1 MSDHDAH
8 AQGSPAGETVLLVD
22 GSGYLYR
29 AYHALPDLRN
39 AAGEPTGALYGV
51 AAMLRRLRADVRLHG
66 GAQLGAVVFDAP
78 GPTFRDDL
86 YPQYKANRASM
97 PEDLARQ
104 IEPLRELVAAMGWP
118 VLVVSGVEADD
129 VIGTLTRQSSELG
142 LRTVIATGDK
152 DLAQLV
158 DPQCVVVNTMT
169 RDGAPAEPMDA
180 GGVLDRFGV
189 PPQRIVDW
197 LALVGDAVDNVPG
210 VAKVGPK
217 TAVKW
222 INEYGSLDGVIAAAN
237 QISGVVG
244 ENLRQA
250 LPWLATA
257 RTLVTVHRH
266 CDLSA
271 HVAGPLALRLLPE
284 DDQRLLT
291 FYEHWGFRSWQ
302 KELRA
307 RMGGAGDSISVV
319 DHSVARS
326 AEPFVQQRAQS
337 TLFATAIAAPLG
349 SDPGEPPGPPAQL
362 HYETVLTLAQLDAWI
377 EKIRACPL
385 VGFDTETT
393 SLDPMSAQLVGLSL
407 ALAPGVACYV
417 PVAHRYP
424 TVPEQLSR
432 ELVLQRLRGW
442 LEDPTAAK
450 VGQHLKYDS
459 HVLENHGVQLAGIV
473 HDTLL
478 ESYVLEAHRRHDLGS
493 LAERWLGR
501 SSVAYETLTGKGVGQ
516 IGFDQVPIEAAA
528 HYAAEDADLTLHLHQ
543 TLWPRLQL
551 QPRLAD
557 LYQSIELPTARV
569 LQRMERHG
577 VLIDCTMLERQSEEL
592 TVKIAVLERHAH
604 ELAGQRFNLGS
615 PKQLGELLFDQ
626 LKLPVVKKT
635 AGGAPS
641 TDEEVLEKLAL
652 DFPLPRAVLD
662 WRGLSKL
669 KSTYVDKLPRM
680 VNPRTG
686 RVHTS
691 YAQAVAVTGRLAS
704 SDPNLQNIPV
714 RTPEGRRIREAFI
727 APPGWS
733 IVSAD
738 YSQIELRIMAHLSE
752 DAALLRAFNE
762 GQDVHRATAAEVF
775 GATPEEVTNEQR
787 RYAKVINFGLI
798 YGMTAFGLAQ
808 NLGIGRDAAKSW
820 IDRYFQRYPGVAR
833 YMDETRALAKR
844 QGYVETIFGRRL
856 WLPEINSPNGPRRSG
871 AERAA
876 INAPMQ
882 GTAADL
888 IKLAMIA
895 VQEVIDREQRSSR
908 LIMQVHDELVLEVP
922 PAELDWARTQI
933 PIQMARVAQMKVPLI
948 AEVGVGPNWDQAH

>member
-1 MSDHDAH
+1 MSDV
-8 AQGSPAGETVLLVD
+8 AGESLLLVD

-29 AYHALPDLRN
+29 AFHALPDLRN
-39 AAGEPTGALYGV
+39 AGGEPTGALYGV
-51 AAMLRRLRADVRLHG
+51 AAMLRRLRADHRLHG
-66 GAQLGAVVFDAP
+66 GARFGAVVFDAP
-78 GPTFRDDL
+78 GPTFRDAL
-86 YPQYKANRASM
+86 YDQYKANRASM
-97 PEDLARQ
+97 PEDLALQ
-104 IEPLRELVAAMGWP
+104 IEPLKEFVAALGWP

-129 VIGTLTRQSSELG
+129 VIGTLATQAQALG
-142 LRTVIATGDK
+142 MRSVIATGDK

-158 DPQCVVVNTMT
+158 GDQCVLVNTMT
-169 RDGAPAEPMDA
+169 RDGSPPQPMDA
-180 GGVLDRFGV
+180 AGVQERFGV
-189 PPQRIVDW
+189 PPERIIDW

-222 INEYGSLDGVIAAAN
+222 IAEYGSLDGVIAAADRMP
-237 QISGVVG
+237 GVVG

-250 LPWLATA
+250 LEWLPTA
-257 RTLVTVHRH
+257 RELVTVLCD
-266 CDLSA
+266 CDLST
-271 HVAGPLALRLLPE
+271 HLEGPDALALRAE
-284 DDQRLLT
+284 DDQRLLA
-291 FYEHWGFRSWQ
+291 FYERWGFRSWQ

-307 RMGGAGDSISVV
+307 RLAGEPESDRVASSASDGGAIAVV
-319 DHSVARS
+319 DRS
-326 AEPFVQQRAQS
+326 GSSDGQQD
-337 TLFATAIAAPLG
+337 L
-349 SDPGEPPGPPAQL
+349 PGPPDAL
-362 HYETVLTLAQLDAWI
+362 HYETVFTVEQLDGWI
-377 EKIRACPL
+377 SRIKACPL

-393 SLDPMSAQLVGLSL
+393 SLDPMVAQLVGLSL
-407 ALAPGVACYV
+407 AVEPGVACYV
-417 PVAHRYP
+417 PVGHHYAAMP
-424 TVPEQLSR
+424 DQLPLK
-432 ELVLQRLRGW
+432 LVLERLKPW
-442 LEDPTAAK
+442 LEDPMAAK
-450 VGQHLKYDS
+450 VGQHLKYDE
-459 HVLENHGVQLAGIV
+459 HVLQNHGIALAGIA

-501 SSVAYETLTGKGVGQ
+501 STVSYEAVAGKGASQ
-516 IGFDQVPIEAAA
+516 ISFAQVSVDVAA
-528 HYAAEDADLTLHLHQ
+528 HYAAEDAEVTLQLHQ
-543 TLWPRLQL
+543 HLWPKLQAE
-551 QPRLAD
+551 PRLAA
-557 LYQSIELPTARV
+557 LYETIELPVARV
-569 LQRMERHG
+569 LQRIERQG
-577 VLIDCTMLERQSEEL
+577 VLVDCAMLARQGEEL
-592 TVKIAVLERHAH
+592 AVKILQLERHAH
-604 ELAGQRFNLGS
+604 ELAGQPFNLGS

-662 WRGLSKL
+662 WRSLSKL

-704 SDPNLQNIPV
+704 SDPNLQNIPI

-752 DAALLRAFNE
+752 DEALLRAFND

-775 GATPEEVTNEQR
+775 GTTPEGVTSEQR

-808 NLGIGRDAAKSW
+808 NLGIGRDAAKAW
-820 IDRYFQRYPGVAR
+820 IDRYFDRYPGVAR
-833 YMDETRALAKR
+833 YMDATRARAKR
-844 QGYVETIFGRRL
+844 DGFVETVFGRRL
-856 WLPEINSPNGPRRSG
+856 WLPEIKSPNGPRRAG

-888 IKLAMIA
+888 IKLAMIS
-895 VQEVIDREQRSSR
+895 VQEVIDQEGRQSR

-922 PAELDWARTQI
+922 PSELEWARTEI
-933 PIQMARVAQMKVPLI
+933 PARMAAVATMKVPLM
-948 AEVGVGPNWDQAH
+948 AEVGIGPNWDQAH